1 MNKRRFPIIA
11 LSTSTAVAILLL
23 CSWFLTMTHDYP
35 SVTVNK
41 DWTVTVGNEEYPH
54 VNLSEI
60 HTLFKT
66 KPKRG
71 DTLIMT
77 REIPY
82 IGDIPIPAII
92 FRSHYSAFECY
103 LDDTLIYEYGLNKY
117 IVNKFVGKKY
127 HFITLP
133 RNYRWS
139 HITFKI
145 TACEKGAFS
154 YFDPIY
160 LGNHPDLLTF
170 LISKNQ
176 FVILIGMFL
185 FVFGMFLLTL
195 SLLFVSYVPEL
206 KIQLFASLL
215 CINIGLYLICY
226 SNMMSIFVDTDAETE
241 IEYFT
246 LFLFIPLIYIVLY
259 FMNELEKKKLMIGF
273 FIASVV
279 IPMFQQ
285 FLYYTFSVHL
295 KRTLLLFDINAVIV
309 HVIIVYCFVRTIRQ
323 KKTIFLENL
332 QMVGM
337 FVLSSS
343 GFIHLIGY
351 TMTTYRILPL
361 ETTTFPIIGFGAL
374 FYAMTQLTYYLLYI
388 TKTYAQRKEHES
400 LIHLA
405 YADGLTDLPNRANAD
420 KELKALDHSNFDYCI
435 ISIDLNGL
443 KPVND
448 KLGHAEGDKYI
459 LDFSKILKS
468 TFEEYGMC
476 ARIGGDEFIVII
488 RDADSLNIDELI
500 TKMSSALDVLNA
512 LYPTYVRS
520 VATGYAYSHERPG
533 KSSHEV
539 YLLADR
545 RMYENK
551 KIMHE
556 KLGIEVRM

>member
-1 MNKRRFPIIA
+1 
-11 LSTSTAVAILLL
+11 
-23 CSWFLTMTHDYP
+23 
-35 SVTVNK
+35 
-41 DWTVTVGNEEYPH
+41 
-54 VNLSEI
+54 
-60 HTLFKT
+60 
-66 KPKRG
+66 
-71 DTLIMT
+71 
-77 REIPY
+77 
-82 IGDIPIPAII
+82 
-92 FRSHYSAFECY
+92 
-103 LDDTLIYEYGLNKY
+103 
-117 IVNKFVGKKY
+117 
-127 HFITLP
+127 
-133 RNYRWS
+133 
-139 HITFKI
+139 
-145 TACEKGAFS
+145 
-154 YFDPIY
+154 
-160 LGNHPDLLTF
+160 
-170 LISKNQ
+170 
-176 FVILIGMFL
+176 MFL

-215 CINIGLYLICY
+215 CINIGLYLVCY
-226 SNMMSIFVDTDAETE
+226 SNMMSIYEDTDVETE

-246 LFLFIPLIYIVLY
+246 LFIFVPLCYIILY
-259 FMNELEKKKLMIGF
+259 FMNELERKKLMMGL
-273 FIASVV
+273 FITSVI
-279 IPMFQQ
+279 IPIFQQ
-285 FLYYTFSVHL
+285 FLYYIFSIHL
-295 KRTLLLFDINAVIV
+295 KRTLLLFDINA
-309 HVIIVYCFVRTIRQ
+309 IIIYSIIIYCFVRTVRQ
-323 KKTIFLENL
+323 KKNIFLENL

-337 FVLSSS
+337 FILSTS
-343 GFIHLIGY
+343 GFIHLVGY
-351 TMTTYRILPL
+351 TLTTYHIISV
-361 ETTTFPIIGFGAL
+361 ETATFPIIGFGAI

-420 KELKALDHSNFDYCI
+420 RELKKLEKSNYDYCI

-459 LDFSKILKS
+459 LDFSKILTS
-468 TFEEYGMC
+468 TFAEHGMC

-520 VATGYAYSHERPG
+520 VATGYAYRHERPG